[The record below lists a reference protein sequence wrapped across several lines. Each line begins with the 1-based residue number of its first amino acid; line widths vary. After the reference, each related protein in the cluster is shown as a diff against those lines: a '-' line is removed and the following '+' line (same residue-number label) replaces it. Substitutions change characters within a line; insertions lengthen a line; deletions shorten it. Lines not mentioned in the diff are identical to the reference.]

1 MRVKGNVPC
10 LTQKK
15 IKNRFIVQNDFRR
28 IIIQLQFATNK
39 IKIDL
44 LERSL
49 ELFKGSERGRVVV
62 AD

>member
-1 MRVKGNVPC
+1 MLNPP
-10 LTQKK
+10 KK
-15 IKNRFIVQNDFRR
+15 IKSRFIVQNDFRR

-44 LERSL
+44 LERAL
-49 ELFKGSERGRVVV
+49 EPFKGSERGRVVV